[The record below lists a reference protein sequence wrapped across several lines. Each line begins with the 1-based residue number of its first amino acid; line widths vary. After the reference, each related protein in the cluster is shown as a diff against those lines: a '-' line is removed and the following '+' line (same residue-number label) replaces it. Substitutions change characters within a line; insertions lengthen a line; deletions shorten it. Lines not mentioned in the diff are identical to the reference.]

1 MPAADYSVLAS
12 KKPGKVSRQLIKIKI
27 IRKRRYSKYEKTL
40 GYD

>member
-12 KKPGKVSRQLIKIKI
+12 KKPVKVSRQLIKIKI